1 MSGRFVTR
9 AGSLVLTERSRDLPI
24 VGISVSVRSGG
35 LFDPRGKEGLTRL
48 MGRTMRMGTFELR
61 SRALEERLDELGAQ
75 FAISVAQSYMQA
87 GGVVVAH
94 NLASYVEL
102 IAEVLARPAFRLADF
117 KYVQREAMADLV
129 ALCDD
134 DRSLCSRNFRSYAFG
149 KHLYGRPRSGTRDSL
164 REITLADVQAHH
176 ARHIVGKNLV
186 IGVWGD
192 FVPSELQALLDR
204 TFGKL
209 PAGKPQTLAVPEP
222 RVKSGR
228 RVLVVDKPERS
239 QTQILIGTL
248 GTTPHD
254 RDHEAVMAGNTV
266 FGGLFT
272 SRLNDAVRVKRGL
285 SYGASS
291 NFTLSRTRDLWAMHT
306 FPSAKDARACIEL
319 QLELYD
325 RWIDRGVSAR
335 ELAATKRHL
344 EKSHA
349 FEIDTAAKRLDQRID
364 IELLGWPKTYHTHF
378 LRRLRALTR
387 DGVNGALRKRL
398 SRTDQ
403 IIVLVATADQ
413 LVPELEKLP
422 GVVEVDVVPF
432 DRM

>member
-1 MSGRFVTR
+1 MSARFVTR
-9 AGSLVLTERSRDLPI
+9 AGSLVLTERSLDLPI

-48 MGRTMRMGTFELR
+48 MARTMRMGTGDLR

-75 FAISVAQSYMQA
+75 FGISVAQSYMQA

-94 NLASYVEL
+94 NLEPFVEL
-102 IAEVLARPAFRLADF
+102 VAGLLGRPAFRPADF

-134 DRSLCSRNFRSYAFG
+134 DRSLCSRHFRSFAFG
-149 KHLYGRPRSGTRDSL
+149 NHLYGRPRGGTRESL
-164 REITLADVQAHH
+164 GKVTLDDVRGHH
-176 ARHIVGKNLV
+176 ARHMVGKNLV

-192 FVPSELQALLDR
+192 FVPGKLQALLDR
-204 TFGKL
+204 TLGKL
-209 PAGKPQTLAVPEP
+209 PAGKPQVLAVPEP
-222 RVKSGR
+222 SIGRGR

-248 GTTPHD
+248 GTSTHD

-272 SRLNDAVRVKRGL
+272 SRLNDEVRVKRGL

-291 NFTLSRTRDLWAMHT
+291 NFTLSRTRDAWAMHT

-319 QLELYD
+319 QLGLYD
-325 RWIDRGVSAR
+325 RWVDRGVGAR
-335 ELAATKRHL
+335 ELATTKRHL

-378 LRRLRALTR
+378 LRRLRKLTR
-387 DGVNGALRKRL
+387 DDVNSALRRRL

-422 GVVEVDVVPF
+422 GVASVDVVPF
-432 DRM
+432 DRI